1 MLSDLFVPKETNA
14 ITKSVQAYIFHRNK
28 KEHQIGTFH
37 IMKFCMSFVQLTEVH
52 WINSFL
58 VRATYDL
65 LLPLDNM
72 YRSKFVE
79 TIMYCR
85 RDGHISLDRFCFIFP
100 GTYSMI
106 LREK

>member
-1 MLSDLFVPKETNA
+1 MNCSFQRKIPKSLNQFKL
-14 ITKSVQAYIFHRNK
+14 IYLIGIK
-28 KEHQIGTFH
+28 KEHRIDTFH
-37 IMKFCMSFVQLTEVH
+37 IMKFCMSFVQLAEVH
-52 WINSFL
+52 WINNFL

-85 RDGHISLDRFCFIFP
+85 RDGHISLDRFRFIFP

-106 LREK
+106 LCEK